1 MKNMKKTLMLVLSLA
16 MILAMGLT
24 TLAANT
30 TLTIKTTAGHT
41 YKVYQLLK
49 GDVSE
54 LNSGSGKIANAEL
67 GISANNTAGSA
78 EAVVNALKEKTGGN
92 LGNTAYAYVEG
103 GTVYKSVDGNGENQ
117 TVEVEEGY
125 YVVEDTYTSSGTDSL
140 SRYLVAV
147 AGATTVEPKTE
158 TPSIDKNI
166 VDPMTDKNTAMDN
179 PGKGKTDTA
188 AIGDVINYEVTGT
201 VPNMEGYTYYYYVL
215 NDTLSEGLTLEENSF
230 VVTVGDQTL
239 VKESNYYVAV
249 TKNDDGTTTFVLSFE
264 NMKDYEV
271 GAAISV
277 KYNATVNEDAVIG
290 TDANTNTVY
299 LQYSNNPN
307 NSSRYNEED
316 KGKPDSTTPTGET
329 PTYTTKTYV
338 TELQLFKV
346 NEEGKFVDA
355 LKGAEFTL
363 TGVNLTQVKFT
374 TGESFE
380 VDANGTYWKLK
391 DGTYTTNDPETEGM
405 DKTKYE
411 SIDTKYTK
419 KTVVT
424 ATEAEGESKNVKATV
439 NSEGKI
445 TFTGLDKG
453 TYTLVETKVPTGYN
467 KAADINFTINATQN
481 GSTTTTGGAITWST
495 ASEDVAY
502 NETANAFKVT
512 VENVSGSVLPSTGGI
527 GTTIFYV
534 VGTILVLGAAVL
546 LITKRRM
553 KNA

>member
-117 TVEVEEGY
+117 TVKVEEGY

>member
-307 NSSRYNEED
+307 NSSRYDEED

-363 TGVNLTQVKFT
+363 TGGNLTQVKFT

-380 VDANGTYWKLK
+380 VDANGTYWRLK

-445 TFTGLDKG
+445 TFTGLNKG

-502 NETANAFKVT
+502 DETANAFKVT

>member
-363 TGVNLTQVKFT
+363 TGGNLTQVKFT

-445 TFTGLDKG
+445 TFTGLNKG